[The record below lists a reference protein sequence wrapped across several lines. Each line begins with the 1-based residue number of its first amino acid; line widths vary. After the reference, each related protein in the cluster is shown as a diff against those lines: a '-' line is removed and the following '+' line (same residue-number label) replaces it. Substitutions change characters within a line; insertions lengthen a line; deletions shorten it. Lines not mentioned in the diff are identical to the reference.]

1 MHDHKRINLLLLLL
15 LHEEAPDTGNIN
27 SLTEVAYATV
37 NFEFLLQN
45 WVHIG
50 CEVCPNHMKLQID
63 GEIVGEKPLSSNK
76 EPSSNDLRKIVLAN
90 IGGDGNISHGYV
102 YNFQVF
108 PSISS
113 IKDHHMKD
121 PPLKLSID
129 ESSASEI
136 EEESDG
142 VWSIVGGKWDLQGA
156 CRLYLSS
163 EGHIDLNGM
172 SPVCCCNQQWDLQ
185 GACRLYLSS
194 EGHINHCIVL
204 MILEKLWHRPF
215 T

>member
-1 MHDHKRINLLLLLL
+1 I
-15 LHEEAPDTGNIN
+15 
-27 SLTEVAYATV
+27 
-37 NFEFLLQN
+37 EFPLQN

-50 CEVCPNHMKLQID
+50 CEVCPNHMKLQIN

-108 PSISS
+108 PSVSS
-113 IKDHHMKD
+113 IKDHHMKE

-142 VWSIVGGKWDLQGA
+142 VWSIVGGKVWYPFPGANSFKQEDFLQLDPELEFDREVYPLGLLPNA
-156 CRLYLSS
+156 GVVVSVSQRISFSAGSEFPCFDSSPQAQTILHYLLR
-163 EGHIDLNGM
+163 HL
-172 SPVCCCNQQWDLQ
+172 LQ
-185 GACRLYLSS
+185 SGFFLQYLKQ
-194 EGHINHCIVL
+194 IY
-204 MILEKLWHRPF
+204 P
-215 T
+215 